1 MNVNEINAVFSADAN
16 ETIVKSE
23 LSKTQSF
30 LLLGGSGLKKGETVL
45 IPAQKIRLDTFDLP
59 TGKTNPTLCVAA
71 VVTSKLGTERVIK
84 MSLGS
89 LKRRSYGT
97 ELKQF
102 AEKTFPQ
109 IDVNTLELVTKY
121 NEDTETAELL
131 TDVKLTVTDVKM
143 HYFNKF
149 ENNNPVVENGF
160 IVLEGRQTPMLK
172 QIK

>member
-1 MNVNEINAVFSADAN
+1 MNVEQINAVFSTDAN

-30 LLLGGSGLKKGETVL
+30 LLLGGSGLKKGETLL

-59 TGKTNPTLCVAA
+59 TGKTDPTLCVAA
-71 VVTSKLGTERVIK
+71 IVTSKLGTERVIK

-97 ELKQF
+97 EQKVI
-102 AEKTFPQ
+102 AEGTFPQ
-109 IDVNTLELVTKY
+109 VDVNQLELVTKY

-131 TDVKLTVTDVKM
+131 TDVKLKVADVKI
-143 HYFNKF
+143 HYFGKFDNKK
-149 ENNNPVVENGF
+149 PMVENGL
-160 IVLEGRQTPMLK
+160 IVTEGKNTPMLQ

>member
-1 MNVNEINAVFSADAN
+1 MNVEQINAIFSTDAV
-16 ETIVKSE
+16 ETIVKSD
-23 LSKTQSF
+23 LSRSQSF
-30 LLLGGSGLKKGETVL
+30 LLLGGSGLKKGETL
-45 IPAQKIRLDTFDLP
+45 IIPAQKIRLDTFDLP

-97 ELKQF
+97 ELKNI
-102 AEKTFPQ
+102 AEGTFPQ
-109 IDVNTLELVTKY
+109 TDVNNLELLTKY
-121 NEDTETAELL
+121 DETTETAEVL
-131 TDVKLTVTDVKM
+131 TDVKLTVADVKM

-149 ENNNPVVENGF
+149 ENNKPVVENGF
-160 IVLEGRQTPMLK
+160 IVLEGRNTPMLK

>member
-1 MNVNEINAVFSADAN
+1 MNVDEINAVFNTDAS
-16 ETIVKSE
+16 ETIVKNE

-30 LLLGGSGLKKGETVL
+30 LLLGGAGLKKGETLV

-59 TGKTNPTLCVAA
+59 TGKTSPTLCVAA
-71 VVTSKLGTERVIK
+71 VVTSKLGTERAIK

-97 ELKQF
+97 EQKAI
-102 AEKTFPQ
+102 AEGTFPQ
-109 IDVNTLELVTKY
+109 VEVNQLELVTKY
-121 NEDTETAELL
+121 NDDTETAELL
-131 TDVKLTVTDVKM
+131 TDVKLTVSDVKT

-149 ENNNPVVENGF
+149 ENNQPVVENGF
-160 IVLEGRQTPMLK
+160 IVLEGRNTPMLK

>member
-23 LSKTQSF
+23 LSRTQSF
-30 LLLGGSGLKKGETVL
+30 LLLGSSGLKKGETVL

-59 TGKTNPTLCVAA
+59 TGKTAPTLCVGA
-71 VVTSKLGTERVIK
+71 VVTSKLGTERAIK

-97 ELKQF
+97 EMKQF
-102 AEKTFPQ
+102 AEGTFPQ
-109 IDVNTLELVTKY
+109 VDVNTLELLTKY

-131 TDVKLTVTDVKM
+131 TDVKLTVADVKT

-149 ENNNPVVENGF
+149 KNNNPVVENGF
-160 IVLEGRQTPMLK
+160 IVLEGRNTPMLK

>member
-16 ETIVKSE
+16 ETIVKTE
-23 LSKTQSF
+23 LSRTQSF

-109 IDVNTLELVTKY
+109 IDVNTLEVIMINY
-121 NEDTETAELL
+121 
-131 TDVKLTVTDVKM
+131 V
-143 HYFNKF
+143 
-149 ENNNPVVENGF
+149 G
-160 IVLEGRQTPMLK
+160 
-172 QIK
+172 

>member
-1 MNVNEINAVFSADAN
+1 MNVEQINAIFSADAN
-16 ETIVKSE
+16 ETIIKSD
-23 LSKTQSF
+23 LSRSQSF
-30 LLLGGSGLKKGETVL
+30 LLLGGAGLKKGETLV

-71 VVTSKLGTERVIK
+71 VVTSKMGTERVTK

-97 ELKQF
+97 ELKQV
-102 AEKTFPQ
+102 AEGTFPQ
-109 IDVNTLELVTKY
+109 VDVNTLELLTKY
-121 NEDTETAELL
+121 SEDTETAEVL
-131 TDVKLTVTDVKM
+131 TDVKLTVSDVKM

-149 ENNNPVVENGF
+149 ENNKPVVENGF
-160 IVLEGRQTPMLK
+160 IVLEGRNTPMLK